1 MLNRHFSIYL
11 AAYVFPAAV
20 GFCAITMYTRLLTP
34 AEYGVYVVGLSIAG
48 ILGATF
54 FGWIRLSVSRY
65 QAMSPD
71 VDFRGTAMV
80 AFVLTIVAL
89 CAAAPLVFLFHRDV
103 NLNLLHASI
112 FVAIMMNAVDVGQEF
127 ERAKLR
133 PYRFAAIA
141 IVRSLA
147 SVAFGLIAICLGW
160 GGLGL
165 LAAFGL
171 ASLAGIILNLA
182 GDSTRIARWEPD
194 QLAQLA
200 RYGLPLAIGGLSV
213 AVYSM
218 SDRLIVAY
226 LLGKDAAGIF
236 GVAADLPRQ
245 FLVMLASSVAAATVP
260 IVFRTFSQEGH
271 AATRERL
278 NESLE
283 LLLVVIMPVAVWL
296 ALAAD
301 QVAGTLVGVD
311 FRAGVSA
318 LLPMLVVARML
329 GIANQFYVQISFQ
342 LAERP
347 FILAAQSFLT
357 LVLSIALMF
366 ALISGF
372 GLYGAA
378 LATFATEAIGFVA
391 AVVLMRRAYMLPF
404 DPGRLAGVGVASAI
418 MAAAILVVR
427 SEVNGTGLLSLIA
440 VSLAGGIAYAGAAWL
455 LNVANARTLTLRLL
469 RNFNRK
475 ALGV

>member
-11 AAYVFPAAV
+11 AAYILPAAV
-20 GFCAITMYTRLLTP
+20 GFFAITTYTRLLSP

-48 ILGATF
+48 ILGAIF
-54 FGWIRLSVSRY
+54 FAWIRLSVSRY
-65 QAMSPD
+65 QAMSPE

-80 AFVLTIVAL
+80 AFALTVSAL
-89 CAAAPLVFLFHRDV
+89 CATAPLTFLFHRDV
-103 NLNLLHASI
+103 SYELLLASV
-112 FVAIMMNAVDVGQEF
+112 FVAITANAVDVGQEF

-141 IVRSLA
+141 IVRSLS
-147 SVAFGLIAICLGW
+147 SVGFGLFAIWLGW

-171 ASLAGIILNLA
+171 GSLTGVILNLA
-182 GDSTRIARWEPD
+182 GDQTRIARWQKS
-194 QLAQLA
+194 QLTQLA
-200 RYGLPLAIGGLSV
+200 RYGLPLTIGGLSV
-213 AVYSM
+213 ALYST

-260 IVFRTFSQEGH
+260 IVFRTLSQEGH

-283 LLLVVIMPVAVWL
+283 LLLVVIMPVAIWL

-347 FILAAQSFLT
+347 FMLAAQSFLT

-391 AVVLMRRAYMLPF
+391 AVVLMRRAYVLPF
-404 DPGRLAGVGVASAI
+404 DPSRLAGVGTAAAI
-418 MAAAILVVR
+418 MAVAILVAR
-427 SEVNGTGLLSLIA
+427 SEFKGTGLSSLIA

-455 LNVANARTLTLRLL
+455 LNVANARMLTLRLL
-469 RNFNRK
+469 RSFNRK